1 MNATSDLS
9 RSARAS
15 RRLEKSRAGKSGAG
29 ELAADEPAIAQG
41 GKRGQAMQ
49 RLQVGAAGVL
59 GIVMLIGLVSVIEN
73 RAQMTE
79 ANSVPEA
86 ASTTAPGNAAPQSD
100 PLVEAGVVPDLP
112 ATPTPAASALPSAL
126 PGEGA
131 AQGAEG
137 AEPVVR

>member
-1 MNATSDLS
+1 M
-9 RSARAS
+9 
-15 RRLEKSRAGKSGAG
+15 KSGTG
-29 ELAADEPAIAQG
+29 ELAEGEPAIAQG

-73 RAQMTE
+73 RAQVTE

-86 ASTTAPGNAAPQSD
+86 ASTTAPGDAAPQSD

-112 ATPTPAASALPSAL
+112 ATPTPTASAPPPVLL
-126 PGEGA
+126 EEGSGQA
-131 AQGAEG
+131 AER

>member
-1 MNATSDLS
+1 MNATSELS
-9 RSARAS
+9 RPARAS
-15 RRLEKSRAGKSGAG
+15 RRLGKSRAGK
-29 ELAADEPAIAQG
+29 LATGKLPEADPAIAQG

-59 GIVMLIGLVSVIEN
+59 GILMLIGLVSVIEN
-73 RAQMTE
+73 RAQVTE

-86 ASTTAPGNAAPQSD
+86 ASTTAPGAAAPQSD

-112 ATPTPAASALPSAL
+112 ATPTPTASAPPPAL

-131 AQGAEG
+131 GQGAER